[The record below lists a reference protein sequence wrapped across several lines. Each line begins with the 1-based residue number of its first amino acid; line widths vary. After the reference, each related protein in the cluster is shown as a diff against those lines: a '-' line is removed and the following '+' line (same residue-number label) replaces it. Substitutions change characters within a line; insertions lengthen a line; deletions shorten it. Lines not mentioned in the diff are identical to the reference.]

1 VGVHLVSQLLHQ
13 HFQLVELDVAAAK
26 LQNNGDQYQRL
37 NRIEGESKD
46 IPSMV
51 ASNCLR

>member
-1 VGVHLVSQLLHQ
+1 MAVSIKSWIRL
-13 HFQLVELDVAAAK
+13 EI
-26 LQNNGDQYQRL
+26 NQR
-37 NRIEGESKD
+37 D